1 MKRFELNEVN
11 NLKGG
16 KVAVVF
22 TDGTQVEGDAM
33 VFVKEVK
40 GEFIP
45 TGKVGVLYS
54 SDFHKELAY
63 YLQ

>member
-1 MKRFELNEVN
+1 MKRFELNEIN

-16 KVAVVF
+16 KVLVVF
-22 TDGTQVEGDAM
+22 ADETKVEGSAM

-40 GEFIP
+40 GEFVP

-54 SDFHKELAY
+54 NDFHKELAY